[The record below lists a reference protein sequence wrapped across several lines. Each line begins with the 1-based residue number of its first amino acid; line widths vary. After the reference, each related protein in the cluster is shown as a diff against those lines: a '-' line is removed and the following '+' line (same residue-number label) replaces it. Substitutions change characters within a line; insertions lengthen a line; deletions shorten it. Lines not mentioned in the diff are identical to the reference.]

1 METMKLKI
9 EGMGCNGC
17 AAKVENLIQGIG
29 GVIECNVNFGVEQA
43 TVSYNP
49 QKTNFAR
56 IQQAVKG
63 AGYGASPT
71 M

>member
-1 METMKLKI
+1 METIKLKI

-17 AAKVENLIQGIG
+17 AAKVEKLIQGVA
-29 GVIECNVNFGVEQA
+29 GVIECNVNFEVEQA